1 MIKLARES
9 RLLEGSRKVYDGDIP
24 TCDIGRYSQVRN
36 KRSPGK
42 QIFSFENAHRDIII
56 GTHSYVNIA

>member
-9 RLLEGSRKVYDGDIP
+9 RLLEGSRKVYDGDIS

-42 QIFSFENAHRDIII
+42 QIFSFENAH
-56 GTHSYVNIA
+56 